1 MPSFVNPIHT
11 NANALNSGTKN
22 EVKDTKNA
30 PKSASKD
37 FNKILNQKISKDK
50 TAPKENPNA
59 LKATPKDAKED
70 AKELEKTPTPHHQ
83 HAQNLAK
90 DQQAPTLKDLLNH
103 KKTTASHEAQHETH
117 EPTLKDLLNHKKTT
131 ASHEAQHETHEMHE
145 TNPKTP
151 NETLNKNEKKPNGV
165 ASNAH
170 QANLTN
176 KNPLTPTNHANNA
189 IKNPTAPTHNAKEP
203 KTLKDIHALSQKHD
217 LNASNIQVG
226 TPLEKKETPL
236 NASDQ
241 LALKTTQTSIN
252 HTLAKNDSKNT
263 ANLSSVLQSLEKK
276 ESHNKERT
284 TPPSNEKK
292 TPPLREALQMNA
304 IKRDKT
310 LSKKKPEKTP
320 TKTQTTAAT
329 PENAPKIP
337 LKTPPLMPLIGAN
350 PPNDNAPTPLEKEE
364 KAKEVSENKEKTK
377 ESNNSAQSAQ
387 NAQASDKTS
396 ENKSAAPKETIKH
409 FTQQLKQEI
418 QEYKPP
424 MSRISMDLF
433 PKELGKV
440 EVTIQKVGKNLK
452 VSVISHNNSLQTFL
466 DNQQDLKNSLNALG
480 FEGVDLSFSQ
490 DSSKEQPKEP
500 LREPFKEQESTPL
513 KENALKSYQENTD
526 NENKETSMQITL
538 YA

>member
-1 MPSFVNPIHT
+1 MPSPVNPIHT
-11 NANALNSGTKN
+11 NANALNGGAKN
-22 EVKDTKNA
+22 EDAKNA

-37 FNKILNQKISKDK
+37 FSKILNQKISKDK

-59 LKATPKDAKED
+59 LKATPQNALKDK
-70 AKELEKTPTPHHQ
+70 LEKTPTPHHQ

-90 DQQAPTLKDLLNH
+90 DQQAPTLKDWLNH
-103 KKTTASHEAQHETH
+103 KKITASHETQHETH
-117 EPTLKDLLNHKKTT
+117 EAN
-131 ASHEAQHETHEMHE
+131 E

-151 NETLNKNEKKPNGV
+151 NETLNKNEKKPNEV
-165 ASNAH
+165 TSNAH
-170 QANLTN
+170 QTNLLS
-176 KNPLTPTNHANNA
+176 KNPITPTNHANNT
-189 IKNPTAPTHNAKEP
+189 IKNPTAPTHNTKDP
-203 KTLKDIHALSQKHD
+203 KTLKDIQTLSQKHD
-217 LNASNIQVG
+217 LNASNIQAAT
-226 TPLEKKETPL
+226 TPENKNPL
-236 NASDQ
+236 NASDH
-241 LALKTTQTSIN
+241 LALKTTQTPTN
-252 HTLAKNDSKNT
+252 HTLAKNDAKNT

-276 ESHNKERT
+276 ESPNKEHA
-284 TPPSNEKK
+284 TPPNNEKK
-292 TPPLREALQMNA
+292 TPPLKEALQMNA

-320 TKTQTTAAT
+320 IHAKTQTTAPSAT

-350 PPNDNAPTPLEKEE
+350 PPNDNIPTPLEKEE
-364 KAKEVSENKEKTK
+364 KTKEASDNKEKTK
-377 ESNNSAQSAQ
+377 EASNSAQ
-387 NAQASDKTS
+387 NAQNTQASDKTS
-396 ENKSAAPKETIKH
+396 ENKSTAPKETIKH

-440 EVTIQKVGKNLK
+440 EVIIQKVGKNLK

-490 DSSKEQPKEP
+490 DSSKEQPKEQ
-500 LREPFKEQESTPL
+500 LRELFKEQESSPL

-526 NENKETSMQITL
+526 HENQETSMQITL
-538 YA
+538 YAWF

>member
-1 MPSFVNPIHT
+1 MPSPINPIHT
-11 NANALNSGTKN
+11 NASANANALNSGAKN
-22 EVKDTKNA
+22 EDTKNA

-37 FNKILNQKISKDK
+37 FSKILNQKISKDK
-50 TAPKENPNA
+50 TAPKENPSA
-59 LKATPKDAKED
+59 LKATPKNAKED

-103 KKTTASHEAQHETH
+103 KKTAVSHEAQHETH
-117 EPTLKDLLNHKKTT
+117 K
-131 ASHEAQHETHEMHE
+131 MHE

-151 NETLNKNEKKPNGV
+151 NETSNKNEKKPNGV
-165 ASNAH
+165 ASSAH

-176 KNPLTPTNHANNA
+176 KNPLTPTNHAN
-189 IKNPTAPTHNAKEP
+189 KNPIAPTHNAKEP
-203 KTLKDIHALSQKHD
+203 KTLKDIQTLSQKHD

-226 TPLEKKETPL
+226 TPLEKKETSL

-252 HTLAKNDSKNT
+252 HTLAKNDAKNT

-276 ESHNKERT
+276 ESHNKEHA

-292 TPPLREALQMNA
+292 TPPLREALPMNA

-320 TKTQTTAAT
+320 TKTQTTAQAAT

-337 LKTPPLMPLIGAN
+337 PKTPPLMPLIGAN
-350 PPNDNAPTPLEKEE
+350 PPNDNAPTLLEKEE

-377 ESNNSAQSAQ
+377 ESTNSAQNTQ
-387 NAQASDKTS
+387 NTQASDKTS

-418 QEYKPP
+418 QEYKSP

-490 DSSKEQPKEP
+490 DSSKEQPKEQ
-500 LREPFKEQESTPL
+500 LKESFKEQESTPL

-526 NENKETSMQITL
+526 NENQETSMQITL

>member
-1 MPSFVNPIHT
+1 MPSPINPIHT
-11 NANALNSGTKN
+11 NANANASTLINSGAKN

-37 FNKILNQKISKDK
+37 FSKILNQKISKDK

-103 KKTTASHEAQHETH
+103 KKTTASHEAQHEI
-117 EPTLKDLLNHKKTT
+117 HKN
-131 ASHEAQHETHEMHE
+131 HE

-151 NETLNKNEKKPNGV
+151 NETLNKNEKKPNEIT
-165 ASNAH
+165 SNAH

-176 KNPLTPTNHANNA
+176 KNPLTPTNHA

-252 HTLAKNDSKNT
+252 HTLAKNGAKNT

-350 PPNDNAPTPLEKEE
+350 PPNNNAPTPLEKEE

-377 ESNNSAQSAQ
+377 ESTNSAQSAQ
-387 NAQASDKTS
+387 NTQASDKTS

-490 DSSKEQPKEP
+490 DSSKEQPKEQ

>member
-1 MPSFVNPIHT
+1 MPSPINPIHT
-11 NANALNSGTKN
+11 NASANASTLINSGAKN
-22 EVKDTKNA
+22 EDTKNA
-30 PKSASKD
+30 PKSVSKD
-37 FNKILNQKISKDK
+37 FSKILNQKISKDK

-59 LKATPKDAKED
+59 LKATPKNSKEGAKKD

-103 KKTTASHEAQHETH
+103 KKTTASHEAQNETH
-117 EPTLKDLLNHKKTT
+117 EN
-131 ASHEAQHETHEMHE
+131 HE

-165 ASNAH
+165 VSNAH
-170 QANLTN
+170 QANLTH
-176 KNPLTPTNHANNA
+176 KNPLTLSNHANNA
-189 IKNPTAPTHNAKEP
+189 IKNPTAPTDTKKEP
-203 KTLKDIHALSQKHD
+203 KTLKDIQTLSQKHD
-217 LNASNIQVG
+217 LNASNIQAT

-241 LALKTTQTSIN
+241 LALKTTQTPIN
-252 HTLAKNDSKNT
+252 HTLAKNDAKNT

-310 LSKKKPEKTP
+310 LSKKKSEKTP
-320 TKTQTTAAT
+320 TKTQTTAQATT

-364 KAKEVSENKEKTK
+364 KAKEASDNKEKTK
-377 ESNNSAQSAQ
+377 ESTNSAQSVQ

-440 EVTIQKVGKNLK
+440 EVIIQKVGKNLK

-490 DSSKEQPKEP
+490 DSSKEQPKEQ
-500 LREPFKEQESTPL
+500 LRESFKEQESTPL

-526 NENKETSMQITL
+526 NENQETSMQITL

>member
-1 MPSFVNPIHT
+1 MPSPINPIHT
-11 NANALNSGTKN
+11 NANASALNSGAKN

-37 FNKILNQKISKDK
+37 FSKILNQKISKDK
-50 TAPKENPNA
+50 TTPKENPNA
-59 LKATPKDAKED
+59 LKATPKDAKKD
-70 AKELEKTPTPHHQ
+70 SKALEKTPTPHPQ

-103 KKTTASHEAQHETH
+103 KKTTASHEAQNETH
-117 EPTLKDLLNHKKTT
+117 EN
-131 ASHEAQHETHEMHE
+131 HE

-165 ASNAH
+165 ISNAH
-170 QANLTN
+170 QENLTN
-176 KNPLTPTNHANNA
+176 KNPLTPTNHAN
-189 IKNPTAPTHNAKEP
+189 KNPTAPTHNAKEP

-217 LNASNIQVG
+217 LNASNIQATT
-226 TPLEKKETPL
+226 TPENKTPL
-236 NASDQ
+236 NAGDQ

-252 HTLAKNDSKNT
+252 HTLAKNGTKNT

-284 TPPSNEKK
+284 TPSNNEKK

-310 LSKKKPEKTP
+310 LSRKKPEKTP
-320 TKTQTTAAT
+320 TKTQTTAQAIT

-377 ESNNSAQSAQ
+377 ESTNSAQSAQ
-387 NAQASDKTS
+387 NTQASDKAS
-396 ENKSAAPKETIKH
+396 ENKSATPKETIKH

-490 DSSKEQPKEP
+490 DSSKEQPKEQ
-500 LREPFKEQESTPL
+500 LKESFKEQESTPL

>member
-1 MPSFVNPIHT
+1 MPSPVNPIHT
-11 NANALNSGTKN
+11 NASALNSGAKN
-22 EVKDTKNA
+22 EDTKNA

-37 FNKILNQKISKDK
+37 FSKILNQKISKDK
-50 TAPKENPNA
+50 TAPKESPNPNA
-59 LKATPKDAKED
+59 LKATPKDAK
-70 AKELEKTPTPHHQ
+70 ALEKTLPHQ
-83 HAQNLAK
+83 HAQNPIK
-90 DQQAPTLKDLLNH
+90 DQQAPTLKDWLNH
-103 KKTTASHEAQHETH
+103 KKTTAPHEAQHETH
-117 EPTLKDLLNHKKTT
+117 EAN
-131 ASHEAQHETHEMHE
+131 E

-151 NETLNKNEKKPNGV
+151 NETLNKNEKKSNGV
-165 ASNAH
+165 TSNAH

-176 KNPLTPTNHANNA
+176 KNPLTPTNRANNA
-189 IKNPTAPTHNAKEP
+189 IKNPTTPTHNAKEP
-203 KTLKDIHALSQKHD
+203 KTLKDIQALSQKHD
-217 LNASNIQVG
+217 LNASNIQAVT
-226 TPLEKKETPL
+226 TPENKTPL
-236 NASDQ
+236 NASDH
-241 LALKTTQTSIN
+241 LALKTTQTPTN
-252 HTLAKNDSKNT
+252 NTLAKNDAKNT

-276 ESHNKERT
+276 ESHNKEHANLQN
-284 TPPSNEKK
+284 NEKK
-292 TPPLREALQMNA
+292 TPPLKEALEMNA

-310 LSKKKPEKTP
+310 LSKKKSEKTQ
-320 TKTQTTAAT
+320 TKTQTTAPSIA

-350 PPNDNAPTPLEKEE
+350 PPNDNIPTPLEKEE
-364 KAKEVSENKEKTK
+364 TTKEVSDNKEKTK
-377 ESNNSAQSAQ
+377 ETNNSAQNAQ

-396 ENKSAAPKETIKH
+396 ENKSIAPKETIKH

-440 EVTIQKVGKNLK
+440 EVVIQKVGKNLK

-490 DSSKEQPKEP
+490 DSSKEQPKEQ
-500 LREPFKEQESTPL
+500 LRELFKEQESSPL

-526 NENKETSMQITL
+526 HENQETSMQITL

>member
-1 MPSFVNPIHT
+1 MPSPINPIHT
-11 NANALNSGTKN
+11 NANANTNALNSGAKN
-22 EVKDTKNA
+22 EVKEAKNA

-37 FNKILNQKISKDK
+37 FSEILNQKISKDK
-50 TAPKENPNA
+50 SAPKENPNA
-59 LKATPKDAKED
+59 LKATPKNSKEGAK
-70 AKELEKTPTPHHQ
+70 ALEKTPTPHHQ
-83 HAQNLAK
+83 HAQNPAK

-103 KKTTASHEAQHETH
+103 KKTTASHEAQHEI
-117 EPTLKDLLNHKKTT
+117 HKN
-131 ASHEAQHETHEMHE
+131 HE

-165 ASNAH
+165 ISNAH
-170 QANLTN
+170 QENLTN
-176 KNPLTPTNHANNA
+176 KNPLTPTNHAN
-189 IKNPTAPTHNAKEP
+189 KNPTAPTHNAKEP
-203 KTLKDIHALSQKHD
+203 KTLKDIQTLSQKHD
-217 LNASNIQVG
+217 LNASNIQATT
-226 TPLEKKETPL
+226 TPENKTPL
-236 NASDQ
+236 NAGDQ

-252 HTLAKNDSKNT
+252 HTLAKNGTKNT

-276 ESHNKERT
+276 DPLSKERT
-284 TPPSNEKK
+284 TPSNNEKK

-320 TKTQTTAAT
+320 TKTQTTAQAVT

-350 PPNDNAPTPLEKEE
+350 PPNDNAPTLLEKEE

-377 ESNNSAQSAQ
+377 ESNNSAQNVQ
-387 NAQASDKTS
+387 NAQASDKAS
-396 ENKSAAPKETIKH
+396 ENKSTAPKETIKH

-490 DSSKEQPKEP
+490 DSSKEQPKEQ
-500 LREPFKEQESTPL
+500 LKEPFKEQESTPL

>member
-1 MPSFVNPIHT
+1 MPSPINPIHT
-11 NANALNSGTKN
+11 NASALNNGAKN

-37 FNKILNQKISKDK
+37 FSKILNQKISKDK
-50 TAPKENPNA
+50 TASKENPNA
-59 LKATPKDAKED
+59 LKATPKDAKEN

-83 HAQNLAK
+83 HAQNPAK
-90 DQQAPTLKDLLNH
+90 DQQAPTLKDWLNH
-103 KKTTASHEAQHETH
+103 QKTTASHEAQHE
-117 EPTLKDLLNHKKTT
+117 N
-131 ASHEAQHETHEMHE
+131 HE

-165 ASNAH
+165 TSNAH
-170 QANLTN
+170 RENSTH
-176 KNPLTPTNHANNA
+176 KNPITPTNHANHT
-189 IKNPTAPTHNAKEP
+189 IKNPTALTHNAKEP
-203 KTLKDIHALSQKHD
+203 KTLKDIQTLSQKHD
-217 LNASNIQVG
+217 LNASNIQA
-226 TPLEKKETPL
+226 TAPLEKKETPL

-241 LALKTTQTSIN
+241 LALKTTQTPIN

-276 ESHNKERT
+276 DPHNKEHA
-284 TPPSNEKK
+284 TPPNNEKK
-292 TPPLREALQMNA
+292 TPPLKESLPLNA

-310 LSKKKPEKTP
+310 LSKKKLEKTP
-320 TKTQTTAAT
+320 AKTQTTAQAVT

-350 PPNDNAPTPLEKEE
+350 PPNNNAPTPLEKEE
-364 KAKEVSENKEKTK
+364 KTKEASDNKEKTK
-377 ESNNSAQSAQ
+377 ESSNSAQSAQ
-387 NAQASDKTS
+387 NTQASDKTS
-396 ENKSAAPKETIKH
+396 ENKSTTPKETIRH

-500 LREPFKEQESTPL
+500 FKEQELTPL

-526 NENKETSMQITL
+526 NESKETSMQITL

>member
-1 MPSFVNPIHT
+1 MPSPINPIHT
-11 NANALNSGTKN
+11 NANANANALINSGAKN
-22 EVKDTKNA
+22 EDTKNA

-37 FNKILNQKISKDK
+37 FSKILNQKISKDK
-50 TAPKENPNA
+50 TTPKENPNA
-59 LKATPKDAKED
+59 LKTTPKDAKEGAKED
-70 AKELEKTPTPHHQ
+70 AKTLEKNSTLQPPH
-83 HAQNLAK
+83 AKDFAK

-103 KKTTASHEAQHETH
+103 KKTTASHEAQHEIH
-117 EPTLKDLLNHKKTT
+117 EN
-131 ASHEAQHETHEMHE
+131 HE

-165 ASNAH
+165 TSSAH
-170 QANLTN
+170 QTNLPN
-176 KNPLTPTNHANNA
+176 KNPITPTNHANHA
-189 IKNPTAPTHNAKEP
+189 IKNPTTPTHNAKDP
-203 KTLKDIHALSQKHD
+203 KTLKDIQTLSQKHD
-217 LNASNIQVG
+217 LNASNIQAAT
-226 TPLEKKETPL
+226 TPENKTPL
-236 NASDQ
+236 NAGDQ

-252 HTLAKNDSKNT
+252 HTLAKNDAKNT

-276 ESHNKERT
+276 ESPNKEHAN
-284 TPPSNEKK
+284 PQNNEKK
-292 TPPLREALQMNA
+292 TPPLKEALEMNA

-310 LSKKKPEKTP
+310 LSKKKSEKTQ
-320 TKTQTTAAT
+320 TKTQTTTPSIA
-329 PENAPKIP
+329 PENAPKIS

-350 PPNDNAPTPLEKEE
+350 PPNDNPPTLLEKEE
-364 KAKEVSENKEKTK
+364 TTKEASDNKEKTK
-377 ESNNSAQSAQ
+377 ETSNSAQSAQ
-387 NAQASDKTS
+387 NTQASDKTS
-396 ENKSAAPKETIKH
+396 ENKSVTPKETIKH

-440 EVTIQKVGKNLK
+440 EVVIQKVGKNLK

-490 DSSKEQPKEP
+490 DSSKEQEK
-500 LREPFKEQESTPL
+500 EPFKEQELTPL

-526 NENKETSMQITL
+526 HENKETSMQITL

>member
-1 MPSFVNPIHT
+1 MPSPVNPIHT
-11 NANALNSGTKN
+11 NANALNSGAKN

-37 FNKILNQKISKDK
+37 FSKILNQKISKDK
-50 TAPKENPNA
+50 TASKESPNPNA

-70 AKELEKTPTPHHQ
+70 AKTLKTPTLPHQ
-83 HAQNLAK
+83 HAQNPAK
-90 DQQAPTLKDLLNH
+90 DQQAPTLKDWLNRP
-103 KKTTASHEAQHETH
+103 KTHPTAPHETQHETH
-117 EPTLKDLLNHKKTT
+117 EAN
-131 ASHEAQHETHEMHE
+131 E

-165 ASNAH
+165 TSNAH
-170 QANLTN
+170 QTNLLS

-189 IKNPTAPTHNAKEP
+189 IKNPTAPTHNAKDP
-203 KTLKDIHALSQKHD
+203 KTLKDIQTLSQKHD
-217 LNASNIQVG
+217 LNASNIQAAT
-226 TPLEKKETPL
+226 TPENKNPL

-241 LALKTTQTSIN
+241 LALKTTQAPTN
-252 HTLAKNDSKNT
+252 HTLAKNDAKNT

-276 ESHNKERT
+276 EPHNKEHAN
-284 TPPSNEKK
+284 PQNNEKK
-292 TPPLREALQMNA
+292 TPPLKEALEMNA

-310 LSKKKPEKTP
+310 LSKKKSEKTP
-320 TKTQTTAAT
+320 IHAKTQTTAPSIA

-350 PPNDNAPTPLEKEE
+350 PPNNNAPTLLEKEE
-364 KAKEVSENKEKTK
+364 TTKEASENKEKAK
-377 ESNNSAQSAQ
+377 ETSNSAQ
-387 NAQASDKTS
+387 NAQNTQASDKTS
-396 ENKSAAPKETIKH
+396 DNKSAAPKETIKH
-409 FTQQLKQEI
+409 FAQQLKQEI

-440 EVTIQKVGKNLK
+440 EVIIQKVGKNLK

-490 DSSKEQPKEP
+490 DSSKEQQAPKEQ
-500 LREPFKEQESTPL
+500 LRELFKEQESSPL

-526 NENKETSMQITL
+526 HENQETSMQITL

>member
-1 MPSFVNPIHT
+1 MPSPINPIHTNAST
-11 NANALNSGTKN
+11 NANALNSGAKN
-22 EVKDTKNA
+22 EDTKNA

-37 FNKILNQKISKDK
+37 FSKILNQKISKDK
-50 TAPKENPNA
+50 TASKENPSA
-59 LKATPKDAKED
+59 LKATPKNAKEDAKED
-70 AKELEKTPTPHHQ
+70 AKALEKTPTLPHQ
-83 HAQNLAK
+83 HAQDFAK

-103 KKTTASHEAQHETH
+103 QKTTASHEAQH
-117 EPTLKDLLNHKKTT
+117 KN
-131 ASHEAQHETHEMHE
+131 HE

-165 ASNAH
+165 TSNAH
-170 QANLTN
+170 QENLTN

-189 IKNPTAPTHNAKEP
+189 IKNPTAPTHNAKES
-203 KTLKDIHALSQKHD
+203 KTLKDIQTLSQKHD
-217 LNASNIQVG
+217 LNASNIQVVA
-226 TPLEKKETPL
+226 PSEKKETPL

-252 HTLAKNDSKNT
+252 HTLAKNGTKNT

-276 ESHNKERT
+276 EPHNKERA

-320 TKTQTTAAT
+320 IHAKTQTTAQPAT

-350 PPNDNAPTPLEKEE
+350 PPNDNAPTLLEKEE
-364 KAKEVSENKEKTK
+364 KAKEISENKEKTK
-377 ESNNSAQSAQ
+377 ESTNSTQSAQ
-387 NAQASDKTS
+387 NTQASDKAS
-396 ENKSAAPKETIKH
+396 ENKSVTPKETIKH

-500 LREPFKEQESTPL
+500 FKEPFKEQESTPL

>member
-1 MPSFVNPIHT
+1 MPSPVNPIHT
-11 NANALNSGTKN
+11 NANALNSGAKN
-22 EVKDTKNA
+22 EVKDAKNA

-37 FNKILNQKISKDK
+37 FSKILNQKISKDK
-50 TAPKENPNA
+50 TAPKEDPNA

-70 AKELEKTPTPHHQ
+70 AKVLEKTPTPHVQ
-83 HAQNLAK
+83 TPKEIAK
-90 DQQAPTLKDLLNH
+90 NQQAPTLKDWLNH
-103 KKTTASHEAQHETH
+103 QKTTASHEAQQ
-117 EPTLKDLLNHKKTT
+117 KN
-131 ASHEAQHETHEMHE
+131 HE

-151 NETLNKNEKKPNGV
+151 NETLNKNEKKSNGV
-165 ASNAH
+165 TSNAH
-170 QANLTN
+170 QTNLAS
-176 KNPLTPTNHANNA
+176 KNPITPTNHA
-189 IKNPTAPTHNAKEP
+189 IKNPTAPTHNAKDP
-203 KTLKDIHALSQKHD
+203 KTLKDIQTLSQKHD
-217 LNASNIQVG
+217 LNASNIQATT
-226 TPLEKKETPL
+226 TPENKTPL
-236 NASDQ
+236 NASDH
-241 LALKTTQTSIN
+241 LALKTTQTPIN
-252 HTLAKNDSKNT
+252 NTLAKNDAKNT

-276 ESHNKERT
+276 EPRNKEHAN
-284 TPPSNEKK
+284 PQNNEKK
-292 TPPLREALQMNA
+292 TPPLKEALQMNA

-320 TKTQTTAAT
+320 IHAKTQTTAPSIA

-350 PPNDNAPTPLEKEE
+350 PPPNDNPPTPLEKEE
-364 KAKEVSENKEKTK
+364 TTKEVSDNKEKTK
-377 ESNNSAQSAQ
+377 ESSNSAQSAQ
-387 NAQASDKTS
+387 NAQTSDKTS
-396 ENKSAAPKETIKH
+396 DNKSTAPKETIKH

-440 EVTIQKVGKNLK
+440 EVIIQKVGKNLK

-490 DSSKEQPKEP
+490 DSSKEQPKEQ
-500 LREPFKEQESTPL
+500 LREIFKEQESTPL

-526 NENKETSMQITL
+526 HENKETSMQITL
-538 YA
+538 YAWF

>member
-1 MPSFVNPIHT
+1 MPSPINPIHT
-11 NANALNSGTKN
+11 SANASALNSGAKN

-37 FNKILNQKISKDK
+37 FSKILNQKISKDK

-70 AKELEKTPTPHHQ
+70 AKALEKTPTLPHQ

-90 DQQAPTLKDLLNH
+90 DQQAPTLKDWLNH

-117 EPTLKDLLNHKKTT
+117 E
-131 ASHEAQHETHEMHE
+131 HE

-151 NETLNKNEKKPNGV
+151 NEINKNEKKPNGV
-165 ASNAH
+165 TSNAH
-170 QANLTN
+170 QTNLPN

-189 IKNPTAPTHNAKEP
+189 IKNPTTPTHNAKDP
-203 KTLKDIHALSQKHD
+203 KTLKDIQTLSQKHD
-217 LNASNIQVG
+217 LNASNIQA
-226 TPLEKKETPL
+226 TASLEKKETPL
-236 NASDQ
+236 KASDQ

-252 HTLAKNDSKNT
+252 HTLAKNDAKNT

-284 TPPSNEKK
+284 TPPNNEKK
-292 TPPLREALQMNA
+292 TPPLKEALQMNA

-310 LSKKKPEKTP
+310 LSKKKSEKTP
-320 TKTQTTAAT
+320 TKAQTTAPSIA

-350 PPNDNAPTPLEKEE
+350 HPNDNIPMPLEKEE
-364 KAKEVSENKEKTK
+364 KAKEASDNKEKTK
-377 ESNNSAQSAQ
+377 ETNNSAQNAQ

-396 ENKSAAPKETIKH
+396 ENKSITPKETIKH

-440 EVTIQKVGKNLK
+440 EVVIQKVGKNLK

-490 DSSKEQPKEP
+490 DSSKEQPKEQ
-500 LREPFKEQESTPL
+500 LRELFKEQESTPL

-526 NENKETSMQITL
+526 HENQETSMQITL

>member
-1 MPSFVNPIHT
+1 
-11 NANALNSGTKN
+11 
-22 EVKDTKNA
+22 
-30 PKSASKD
+30 
-37 FNKILNQKISKDK
+37 
-50 TAPKENPNA
+50 
-59 LKATPKDAKED
+59 
-70 AKELEKTPTPHHQ
+70 
-83 HAQNLAK
+83 
-90 DQQAPTLKDLLNH
+90 
-103 KKTTASHEAQHETH
+103 
-117 EPTLKDLLNHKKTT
+117 
-131 ASHEAQHETHEMHE
+131 
-145 TNPKTP
+145 
-151 NETLNKNEKKPNGV
+151 
-165 ASNAH
+165 
-170 QANLTN
+170 
-176 KNPLTPTNHANNA
+176 
-189 IKNPTAPTHNAKEP
+189 
-203 KTLKDIHALSQKHD
+203 
-217 LNASNIQVG
+217 
-226 TPLEKKETPL
+226 
-236 NASDQ
+236 
-241 LALKTTQTSIN
+241 
-252 HTLAKNDSKNT
+252 
-263 ANLSSVLQSLEKK
+263 
-276 ESHNKERT
+276 
-284 TPPSNEKK
+284 
-292 TPPLREALQMNA
+292 MNA

-320 TKTQTTAAT
+320 TKNQTTAAT

-364 KAKEVSENKEKTK
+364 KAKEASENKEKTK
-377 ESNNSAQSAQ
+377 ESTNSAQNAQ

-396 ENKSAAPKETIKH
+396 ENKSATPKETIKH

-490 DSSKEQPKEP
+490 DSSKEQPKEQP
-500 LREPFKEQESTPL
+500 KEQLGEPFKEQESTPL

>member
-1 MPSFVNPIHT
+1 MPSPINPIHT
-11 NANALNSGTKN
+11 NANASALNSGAKN
-22 EVKDTKNA
+22 EDTKNA

-37 FNKILNQKISKDK
+37 FSKILNQKISKDK

-59 LKATPKDAKED
+59 LKATPKDTKEN
-70 AKELEKTPTPHHQ
+70 AKELEKNPTPHHQ

-103 KKTTASHEAQHETH
+103 KKTTASHEAQDETH
-117 EPTLKDLLNHKKTT
+117 EN
-131 ASHEAQHETHEMHE
+131 HE

-165 ASNAH
+165 TSSAH

-189 IKNPTAPTHNAKEP
+189 IKNPTAPTHNAKDP
-203 KTLKDIHALSQKHD
+203 KTLKDIQTLSQKHD
-217 LNASNIQVG
+217 LNASNIQAAT
-226 TPLEKKETPL
+226 TPENKTPL
-236 NASDQ
+236 NASDH
-241 LALKTTQTSIN
+241 LTLKTTQTPTN
-252 HTLAKNDSKNT
+252 HTLAKNDAKNT

-276 ESHNKERT
+276 DPHNKERT

-320 TKTQTTAAT
+320 TKTQTTAPSAT
-329 PENAPKIP
+329 LENAPKIP

-364 KAKEVSENKEKTK
+364 KTKEVSENKEKTK
-377 ESNNSAQSAQ
+377 ESTNSAQSVQ

-396 ENKSAAPKETIKH
+396 ENKSVTPKETIKH

-490 DSSKEQPKEP
+490 DSSKEQPKEQ
-500 LREPFKEQESTPL
+500 LRESFKEQESTPL

>member
-1 MPSFVNPIHT
+1 MPSPINPIHT
-11 NANALNSGTKN
+11 NASTLINSGAKN
-22 EVKDTKNA
+22 EDTKNA

-37 FNKILNQKISKDK
+37 FSKILNQKISKDK
-50 TAPKENPNA
+50 TASKENPNA
-59 LKATPKDAKED
+59 LKATPKNSKEGAKED
-70 AKELEKTPTPHHQ
+70 AKALEKTPTPHPQ

-103 KKTTASHEAQHETH
+103 QKTTASHEAQ
-117 EPTLKDLLNHKKTT
+117 N
-131 ASHEAQHETHEMHE
+131 ETHEMHE

-165 ASNAH
+165 TSNAH
-170 QANLTN
+170 QTNLSS
-176 KNPLTPTNHANNA
+176 KNPITPNHANNA
-189 IKNPTAPTHNAKEP
+189 IKNPTAPTHNAKDP

-217 LNASNIQVG
+217 LNASNIQAAT
-226 TPLEKKETPL
+226 TPENKTPL

-252 HTLAKNDSKNT
+252 HTLAKNDAKNT

-276 ESHNKERT
+276 ESSNKEHAN
-284 TPPSNEKK
+284 PPNNEKK
-292 TPPLREALQMNA
+292 TPPLKEALQMNA

-310 LSKKKPEKTP
+310 LSKKKSEKTP
-320 TKTQTTAAT
+320 TKTQATAPSAT

-350 PPNDNAPTPLEKEE
+350 PPNDNIPTPLEKEE
-364 KAKEVSENKEKTK
+364 TTKEASDNKEKTK
-377 ESNNSAQSAQ
+377 ESSNSAQSVQ
-387 NAQASDKTS
+387 NTQASDKTS
-396 ENKSAAPKETIKH
+396 DNKSIAPKETIKH

-440 EVTIQKVGKNLK
+440 EVVIQKVGKNLK

-490 DSSKEQPKEP
+490 DSSKEQEKEP
-500 LREPFKEQESTPL
+500 FKELFKEQESSPL
-513 KENALKSYQENTD
+513 KESALKSYQENTD
-526 NENKETSMQITL
+526 HENQETSMQITL

>member
-1 MPSFVNPIHT
+1 MPSPVNPIHT
-11 NANALNSGTKN
+11 NANALNSGAKN
-22 EVKDTKNA
+22 EVKDAKNA

-37 FNKILNQKISKDK
+37 FSKILNQKISKDK

-70 AKELEKTPTPHHQ
+70 AKALEKTLPHQ

-90 DQQAPTLKDLLNH
+90 DQQAPTLKDWLNH
-103 KKTTASHEAQHETH
+103 KKTTASHETQHETH
-117 EPTLKDLLNHKKTT
+117 EAN
-131 ASHEAQHETHEMHE
+131 E

-151 NETLNKNEKKPNGV
+151 NETLNKNEKKPNEV
-165 ASNAH
+165 TSNAH
-170 QANLTN
+170 QTNLAS
-176 KNPLTPTNHANNA
+176 KNPITPTNRANNA
-189 IKNPTAPTHNAKEP
+189 IKNPTTPTHNAKDP
-203 KTLKDIHALSQKHD
+203 KTLKDIQTLSQKHD
-217 LNASNIQVG
+217 LNASNIQAT

-241 LALKTTQTSIN
+241 LALKTTQTPIN
-252 HTLAKNDSKNT
+252 HTLAKNDAKNT

-276 ESHNKERT
+276 ESHNKEHAN
-284 TPPSNEKK
+284 PPNNEKK
-292 TPPLREALQMNA
+292 TPPLKEALQMNA

-310 LSKKKPEKTP
+310 LSKKKSEKTP
-320 TKTQTTAAT
+320 TKAQTTAPSIA

-350 PPNDNAPTPLEKEE
+350 PPPNDNPPTPLEKEE
-364 KAKEVSENKEKTK
+364 TTKEASDNKEKTK
-377 ESNNSAQSAQ
+377 ESSNSAQ
-387 NAQASDKTS
+387 NAQNTQASDKTI
-396 ENKSAAPKETIKH
+396 ENKSTAPKETIKH

-440 EVTIQKVGKNLK
+440 EVIIQKVGKNLK

-490 DSSKEQPKEP
+490 DSSKEQQAPKEP
-500 LREPFKEQESTPL
+500 FKELFKEQESSPL

-526 NENKETSMQITL
+526 HENQETSMQITL

>member
-1 MPSFVNPIHT
+1 MPSPVNPLHT
-11 NANALNSGTKN
+11 NANALNSGAKN

-37 FNKILNQKISKDK
+37 FSKILNQKISKDK
-50 TAPKENPNA
+50 TAPKENPSA
-59 LKATPKDAKED
+59 LKDTPKDAK
-70 AKELEKTPTPHHQ
+70 ALEKIPTLPHQ

-90 DQQAPTLKDLLNH
+90 NQQAPTLKDWLNH
-103 KKTTASHEAQHETH
+103 PKTTAEHEAQHETH
-117 EPTLKDLLNHKKTT
+117 EAN
-131 ASHEAQHETHEMHE
+131 E

-151 NETLNKNEKKPNGV
+151 NETLNKNEKKPNEV

-170 QANLTN
+170 QTNLPN
-176 KNPLTPTNHANNA
+176 KNLITLTNHANYAN
-189 IKNPTAPTHNAKEP
+189 KTPTTPTHNAKDP
-203 KTLKDIHALSQKHD
+203 KTLKDIQTLSQKHD
-217 LNASNIQVG
+217 LNASNIQATT
-226 TPLEKKETPL
+226 TPENKNLL
-236 NASDQ
+236 SASDH
-241 LALKTTQTSIN
+241 LALKTTQTPIN
-252 HTLAKNDSKNT
+252 NTLAKNDAKNT
-263 ANLSSVLQSLEKK
+263 ANLPSVLQSLEKK
-276 ESHNKERT
+276 EPQNKEHA
-284 TPPSNEKK
+284 TPQNNEKK
-292 TPPLREALQMNA
+292 TPPLKEALQMNA

-320 TKTQTTAAT
+320 TKTQTTALSTT

-350 PPNDNAPTPLEKEE
+350 PPNDNIPTPLEKEE
-364 KAKEVSENKEKTK
+364 KTKEISDSKEKAKET
-377 ESNNSAQSAQ
+377 NSSVQNAQ
-387 NAQASDKTS
+387 NTQASDKTS
-396 ENKSAAPKETIKH
+396 DNKSTAPKETIKH

-424 MSRISMDLF
+424 MSKISMDLF

-490 DSSKEQPKEP
+490 DSSKEQQAPKDQP
-500 LREPFKEQESTPL
+500 KEPFKEQELTPL

-526 NENKETSMQITL
+526 HENQKTSMQITL

>member
-1 MPSFVNPIHT
+1 MPSPVNPIHT
-11 NANALNSGTKN
+11 NANALNSGAKN
-22 EVKDTKNA
+22 EVKDAKNA

-37 FNKILNQKISKDK
+37 FSKILNQKISKDK
-50 TAPKENPNA
+50 TAPKESPNPNA
-59 LKATPKDAKED
+59 LKATPQNALKDK
-70 AKELEKTPTPHHQ
+70 LEKTPTLPHQ
-83 HAQNLAK
+83 HAQNPAK
-90 DQQAPTLKDLLNH
+90 DQQAPTLKDWLNH
-103 KKTTASHEAQHETH
+103 QKTHPTAEHEAQHETH
-117 EPTLKDLLNHKKTT
+117 ETN
-131 ASHEAQHETHEMHE
+131 E

-151 NETLNKNEKKPNGV
+151 NETLNKNEKKPNEV

-170 QANLTN
+170 QTNLAS
-176 KNPLTPTNHANNA
+176 KNPITPNHANNS
-189 IKNPTAPTHNAKEP
+189 IKNPTTPTHNAKES
-203 KTLKDIHALSQKHD
+203 KTLKDIQTLSQKHD
-217 LNASNIQVG
+217 LNASNIQAT

-241 LALKTTQTSIN
+241 LALKTTQTPTS
-252 HTLAKNDSKNT
+252 HTLAKNDAKNT

-276 ESHNKERT
+276 ESPNKEHT
-284 TPPSNEKK
+284 NPQNNEKK
-292 TPPLREALQMNA
+292 TPPLKEALEMNA

-320 TKTQTTAAT
+320 TKAQTTAPSIA

-350 PPNDNAPTPLEKEE
+350 PPPNDNIPTPIEKEETTKEASDNKE
-364 KAKEVSENKEKTK
+364 KAKET
-377 ESNNSAQSAQ
+377 NNSAQNAQ

-396 ENKSAAPKETIKH
+396 ENKSTAPKETIKH

-490 DSSKEQPKEP
+490 DSSKEQPKEQ
-500 LREPFKEQESTPL
+500 LRELFKEQELTPL

-526 NENKETSMQITL
+526 HENQETSMQITL

>member
-1 MPSFVNPIHT
+1 MPSPINPIHT
-11 NANALNSGTKN
+11 NANANANASINSGAKN
-22 EVKDTKNA
+22 EDTKNA

-37 FNKILNQKISKDK
+37 FSKILNQKIYKDK

-59 LKATPKDAKED
+59 LKATPKDAKEGTKEN
-70 AKELEKTPTPHHQ
+70 AKALEKTLPHQ
-83 HAQNLAK
+83 HAQNPIK
-90 DQQAPTLKDLLNH
+90 DQQAPTLKDWLNRP
-103 KKTTASHEAQHETH
+103 KTHPTAPHETQHETH
-117 EPTLKDLLNHKKTT
+117 EAN
-131 ASHEAQHETHEMHE
+131 E

-170 QANLTN
+170 QTSLTH
-176 KNPLTPTNHANNA
+176 KNPLTPTNHANHA

-203 KTLKDIHALSQKHD
+203 KTLKDIQTLSQKHD
-217 LNASNIQVG
+217 LNANNIQATT
-226 TPLEKKETPL
+226 TPENKTPL
-236 NASDQ
+236 NASDH
-241 LALKTTQTSIN
+241 LALKTTQAHIN
-252 HTLAKNDSKNT
+252 NTLAKNDAKNT

-276 ESHNKERT
+276 EPQNKEHAI
-284 TPPSNEKK
+284 PPNNEKK
-292 TPPLREALQMNA
+292 TPPLKEALQMNA

-310 LSKKKPEKTP
+310 LSKKKSEKTP
-320 TKTQTTAAT
+320 TKAQTTAPSIT
-329 PENAPKIP
+329 PENAPKIS
-337 LKTPPLMPLIGAN
+337 LKMPPLMPLIGAN
-350 PPNDNAPTPLEKEE
+350 PPNDNIPTPLEKEE
-364 KAKEVSENKEKTK
+364 TTKEASDNKEKTK
-377 ESNNSAQSAQ
+377 ESNNSAQNAQ
-387 NAQASDKTS
+387 NTQASDKTS
-396 ENKSAAPKETIKH
+396 ENKSTAPKETIKH

-440 EVTIQKVGKNLK
+440 EVIIQKVGKNLK

-490 DSSKEQPKEP
+490 DSSKEQEKEP
-500 LREPFKEQESTPL
+500 FKEPFKEQELTPL
-513 KENALKSYQENTD
+513 KENALKSYQDNTD

>member
-1 MPSFVNPIHT
+1 MPSPVNPIHT
-11 NANALNSGTKN
+11 NANALNGGAKN

-37 FNKILNQKISKDK
+37 FSKILNQKISKDK
-50 TAPKENPNA
+50 TASKENPSA
-59 LKATPKDAKED
+59 LKTTPKDAK
-70 AKELEKTPTPHHQ
+70 ALEKSPTLNHQ
-83 HAQNLAK
+83 HAQNPIK

-103 KKTTASHEAQHETH
+103 PKTHPTAEHETQHETH
-117 EPTLKDLLNHKKTT
+117 EAN
-131 ASHEAQHETHEMHE
+131 E

-151 NETLNKNEKKPNGV
+151 NETLNKNEKKPNEF
-165 ASNAH
+165 ASNTH
-170 QANLTN
+170 QTNLPN
-176 KNPLTPTNHANNA
+176 KNPITPTNRANHA
-189 IKNPTAPTHNAKEP
+189 IKTSTTPTHNAKEP
-203 KTLKDIHALSQKHD
+203 KTLKDIQTLSQKHD
-217 LNASNIQVG
+217 LNASNIQAAT
-226 TPLEKKETPL
+226 TPENKNPL
-236 NASDQ
+236 SASDH
-241 LALKTTQTSIN
+241 LTLKTTQTPTN
-252 HTLAKNDSKNT
+252 NTLAKNDAKNT

-276 ESHNKERT
+276 EPHNKEHAN
-284 TPPSNEKK
+284 PQNSEKK
-292 TPPLREALQMNA
+292 TPPLKEALQMNA

-320 TKTQTTAAT
+320 IHAKTQATAPSVA

-337 LKTPPLMPLIGAN
+337 LKTLPLMPLIGAN
-350 PPNDNAPTPLEKEE
+350 PPPNDNAPTPLEKEE
-364 KAKEVSENKEKTK
+364 KAKEISDNKEKAK
-377 ESNNSAQSAQ
+377 ESSNSTQSAQ
-387 NAQASDKTS
+387 NTQASDKTS
-396 ENKSAAPKETIKH
+396 DNKSIAPKETIKH
-409 FTQQLKQEI
+409 FAQQLKQEI

-424 MSRISMDLF
+424 MSKISMDLF

-490 DSSKEQPKEP
+490 DSSKEQQAPKDQP
-500 LREPFKEQESTPL
+500 KEPFKEQELTPL

-526 NENKETSMQITL
+526 HENQETSMQITL

>member
-1 MPSFVNPIHT
+1 MPSPVNPIHT
-11 NANALNSGTKN
+11 NANALNSGAKN

-37 FNKILNQKISKDK
+37 FSKILNQKISKDK

-59 LKATPKDAKED
+59 LKDAPKDAKED
-70 AKELEKTPTPHHQ
+70 AKALEKTPTLPHQ

-90 DQQAPTLKDLLNH
+90 DQQAPTLKDWLNH
-103 KKTTASHEAQHETH
+103 PKTHPTAEHEAQHETH
-117 EPTLKDLLNHKKTT
+117 EAN
-131 ASHEAQHETHEMHE
+131 E

-151 NETLNKNEKKPNGV
+151 NETLNKNEKKPNEV

-170 QANLTN
+170 QTNLPS
-176 KNPLTPTNHANNA
+176 KNPITPNHAN
-189 IKNPTAPTHNAKEP
+189 KTPTTPTHNAKDP
-203 KTLKDIHALSQKHD
+203 KTLKDIQTLSQKHD
-217 LNASNIQVG
+217 LNASNIQAAT
-226 TPLEKKETPL
+226 TPENKNPL
-236 NASDQ
+236 NASDH
-241 LALKTTQTSIN
+241 LALKATQTPTN
-252 HTLAKNDSKNT
+252 HTLAKNDAKNT

-276 ESHNKERT
+276 DPQNKEHAN
-284 TPPSNEKK
+284 PPNNEKK
-292 TPPLREALQMNA
+292 TPPLKEALQMNA

-320 TKTQTTAAT
+320 IHAKTQTTAPSAT

-337 LKTPPLMPLIGAN
+337 LKTLPLMPLIGAN

-364 KAKEVSENKEKTK
+364 KTKEVSDNKEKAK
-377 ESNNSAQSAQ
+377 ETSNSAQSTQ
-387 NAQASDKTS
+387 NTQASDKTS
-396 ENKSAAPKETIKH
+396 DNKSIAPKETIKH

-424 MSRISMDLF
+424 MSKISMDLF

-490 DSSKEQPKEP
+490 DSSKEQPKEQ
-500 LREPFKEQESTPL
+500 LREPFKEQELTPL

-526 NENKETSMQITL
+526 HENQETSMQITL

>member
-1 MPSFVNPIHT
+1 MPSPVNPIHT
-11 NANALNSGTKN
+11 NANALNSGAKN
-22 EVKDTKNA
+22 KDTKNA

-37 FNKILNQKISKDK
+37 FSKILNKKISKDK
-50 TAPKENPNA
+50 TAPKNSNPSALKDTPQNA
-59 LKATPKDAKED
+59 LKDK
-70 AKELEKTPTPHHQ
+70 LEKTPTPHPQ
-83 HAQNLAK
+83 HAKDFAK

-103 KKTTASHEAQHETH
+103 QKTTASHEVQHE
-117 EPTLKDLLNHKKTT
+117 N
-131 ASHEAQHETHEMHE
+131 HE

-151 NETLNKNEKKPNGV
+151 NEINKNEKKPNGV
-165 ASNAH
+165 TSNAH
-170 QANLTN
+170 QTNLPS
-176 KNPLTPTNHANNA
+176 KNPITPNRANNA
-189 IKNPTAPTHNAKEP
+189 NKTPTTPTHNAKDP
-203 KTLKDIHALSQKHD
+203 KTLKDIQTLSQKHD
-217 LNASNIQVG
+217 LNASNIQATT
-226 TPLEKKETPL
+226 TPENKTPL

-252 HTLAKNDSKNT
+252 HTLAKNDTKNT

-276 ESHNKERT
+276 ESHNKEHA
-284 TPPSNEKK
+284 TPPNNEKK
-292 TPPLREALQMNA
+292 TPPLKEALPMNA

-320 TKTQTTAAT
+320 TKTQTTAQAV
-329 PENAPKIP
+329 ENAPKIP

-350 PPNDNAPTPLEKEE
+350 PPNDNIPTPLEKEE
-364 KAKEVSENKEKTK
+364 KTKEASDNKEKTK

-396 ENKSAAPKETIKH
+396 ENKSVTPKETIKH

-440 EVTIQKVGKNLK
+440 EVIIQKVGKNLK

-490 DSSKEQPKEP
+490 DSSKEQPKEQ
-500 LREPFKEQESTPL
+500 LREPFKEQELTPL

>member
-1 MPSFVNPIHT
+1 MPSPINPIHT
-11 NANALNSGTKN
+11 NASANANALNNGAKN
-22 EVKDTKNA
+22 EVKEAKNA

-37 FNKILNQKISKDK
+37 FSKILNQKISKDK
-50 TAPKENPNA
+50 TAPKESPNA
-59 LKATPKDAKED
+59 LKATPKDAKEN

-103 KKTTASHEAQHETH
+103 KKTTASHEAQHEI
-117 EPTLKDLLNHKKTT
+117 HKN
-131 ASHEAQHETHEMHE
+131 HE

-165 ASNAH
+165 ISNAH

-189 IKNPTAPTHNAKEP
+189 IKNPTAPTHNAKES
-203 KTLKDIHALSQKHD
+203 KTLKDIQTLGQKHD

-252 HTLAKNDSKNT
+252 HTLAKNDAKNT

-284 TPPSNEKK
+284 PPPSNEKK

-320 TKTQTTAAT
+320 TKTQTTAAA

-350 PPNDNAPTPLEKEE
+350 PPNDNTPTPLEKEE

-377 ESNNSAQSAQ
+377 ESTNSAQNAQ

-490 DSSKEQPKEP
+490 NSSKEQPKEQ
-500 LREPFKEQESTPL
+500 LRESFKEQESTPL

>member
-1 MPSFVNPIHT
+1 MPSPINPIHT
-11 NANALNSGTKN
+11 NASTNASASINSGAKN
-22 EVKDTKNA
+22 EDTKNA

-37 FNKILNQKISKDK
+37 FSKILNKKISKDK
-50 TAPKENPNA
+50 TATKESPNA
-59 LKATPKDAKED
+59 LKATPKNSKEGAKED
-70 AKELEKTPTPHHQ
+70 AKALEKTPTPHHQ
-83 HAQNLAK
+83 HAQNPAK

-103 KKTTASHEAQHETH
+103 KKTTASHEAQH
-117 EPTLKDLLNHKKTT
+117 KN
-131 ASHEAQHETHEMHE
+131 HE
-145 TNPKTP
+145 TNQKTP

-165 ASNAH
+165 TSNAH
-170 QANLTN
+170 QEDLTH
-176 KNPLTPTNHANNA
+176 KNPLTPTNHANHA
-189 IKNPTAPTHNAKEP
+189 IKNPTAPTHNAKES
-203 KTLKDIHALSQKHD
+203 KTLKDIQTLSQKHD
-217 LNASNIQVG
+217 LNASNIQATTTPENK
-226 TPLEKKETPL
+226 TPLS
-236 NASDQ
+236 ASDQ
-241 LALKTTQTSIN
+241 LALKTTQTPIN
-252 HTLAKNDSKNT
+252 HTLAKNDTKNT

-276 ESHNKERT
+276 ELHNKERT
-284 TPPSNEKK
+284 TPPNNEKK
-292 TPPLREALQMNA
+292 TPPLREALPMNA

-320 TKTQTTAAT
+320 TKAQTTAPSIV

-350 PPNDNAPTPLEKEE
+350 PPPNDNAPTPLEKEE
-364 KAKEVSENKEKTK
+364 TTKEASDNKEKTK
-377 ESNNSAQSAQ
+377 ETSNSAQSVQ
-387 NAQASDKTS
+387 NAQSSDKTS
-396 ENKSAAPKETIKH
+396 ENKSVTPKETIKH

-440 EVTIQKVGKNLK
+440 EVVIQKVGKNLK

-490 DSSKEQPKEP
+490 DSSKEHPKEQ
-500 LREPFKEQESTPL
+500 LREPFKEQESSPL

>member
-1 MPSFVNPIHT
+1 MPSPVNPIHT
-11 NANALNSGTKN
+11 NANALNSGAKN
-22 EVKDTKNA
+22 EDTKNA

-37 FNKILNQKISKDK
+37 FSKILNQKISKDK
-50 TAPKENPNA
+50 TAPKESLNPNA

-70 AKELEKTPTPHHQ
+70 AKALEKTLPHQ
-83 HAQNLAK
+83 HAQNPAK
-90 DQQAPTLKDLLNH
+90 DQQAPTLKDWLNRP
-103 KKTTASHEAQHETH
+103 KTHPTAPHETQHETH
-117 EPTLKDLLNHKKTT
+117 E
-131 ASHEAQHETHEMHE
+131 HE

-151 NETLNKNEKKPNGV
+151 NETLNKNEKKPNEV
-165 ASNAH
+165 TSNAH
-170 QANLTN
+170 QTNLLS
-176 KNPLTPTNHANNA
+176 KNPITPNHANNA
-189 IKNPTAPTHNAKEP
+189 IKTPTTPTHNAKEP
-203 KTLKDIHALSQKHD
+203 KTLKDIQTLSQKHD
-217 LNASNIQVG
+217 LNASNIQAAT
-226 TPLEKKETPL
+226 TPENKTPL

-241 LALKTTQTSIN
+241 LALKTTQTPTN
-252 HTLAKNDSKNT
+252 HTLAKNDVKNT

-276 ESHNKERT
+276 DPQNKEHT
-284 TPPSNEKK
+284 IPQNNEKK
-292 TPPLREALQMNA
+292 TPPLKEALQMNA

-310 LSKKKPEKTP
+310 LSKKKSE
-320 TKTQTTAAT
+320 KTQTKAQTTAQAAT

-350 PPNDNAPTPLEKEE
+350 PPPSDNIPTPLEKEE
-364 KAKEVSENKEKTK
+364 TTQEISDNKEKTK
-377 ESNNSAQSAQ
+377 ETSNSAQSAQ
-387 NAQASDKTS
+387 NAQASDKTN
-396 ENKSAAPKETIKH
+396 ENKSIAPKETIRH

-433 PKELGKV
+433 PRELGKV
-440 EVTIQKVGKNLK
+440 EVIIQKVGKNLK

-490 DSSKEQPKEP
+490 DSSKEQPKEQ
-500 LREPFKEQESTPL
+500 LRELFKEQESSPL

-526 NENKETSMQITL
+526 HENQETSMQITL

>member
-1 MPSFVNPIHT
+1 MPSPINPIHT
-11 NANALNSGTKN
+11 NASANANALNSGAKN
-22 EVKDTKNA
+22 EDTKNA

-37 FNKILNQKISKDK
+37 FSKILNQKISKDK

-59 LKATPKDAKED
+59 LKATPKNSKEGAKED
-70 AKELEKTPTPHHQ
+70 AKELEKTSTLPHQ

-103 KKTTASHEAQHETH
+103 KKTTASHEAQHEI
-117 EPTLKDLLNHKKTT
+117 HKN
-131 ASHEAQHETHEMHE
+131 HE

-165 ASNAH
+165 ISNAH
-170 QANLTN
+170 QTSLTN

-189 IKNPTAPTHNAKEP
+189 IKNPAAPTHNAKEP
-203 KTLKDIHALSQKHD
+203 KTLKDIQTLSQKHD
-217 LNASNIQVG
+217 LNASNIQATTTPENK
-226 TPLEKKETPL
+226 TPLS
-236 NASDQ
+236 ASDQ

-252 HTLAKNDSKNT
+252 HTLAKNDAKNT

-276 ESHNKERT
+276 ESQNKERAT
-284 TPPSNEKK
+284 LPHNEKK
-292 TPPLREALQMNA
+292 TPPLREALPMNA

-320 TKTQTTAAT
+320 TKTQTTAQAAT

-377 ESNNSAQSAQ
+377 ESTNSAQSAQ

-396 ENKSAAPKETIKH
+396 ENKSTAPKETIKH

-452 VSVISHNNSLQTFL
+452 VSVVSHNNSLQTFL

-490 DSSKEQPKEP
+490 DSSKEQPKEQ

>member
-1 MPSFVNPIHT
+1 MPSPINPIHT
-11 NANALNSGTKN
+11 NANANASTLINSGAKN
-22 EVKDTKNA
+22 GVKDTKNA

-37 FNKILNQKISKDK
+37 FSKILNQKISKDK

-59 LKATPKDAKED
+59 LKATPKDAKEN

-103 KKTTASHEAQHETH
+103 KKTTASHEAQHEI
-117 EPTLKDLLNHKKTT
+117 HKN
-131 ASHEAQHETHEMHE
+131 HE

-151 NETLNKNEKKPNGV
+151 NETLNKNEKKPNEV

-189 IKNPTAPTHNAKEP
+189 KEP
-203 KTLKDIHALSQKHD
+203 KTLKDIQTLSQKHD

-226 TPLEKKETPL
+226 APLEKKETPL

-241 LALKTTQTSIN
+241 LALKTTQTPIN
-252 HTLAKNDSKNT
+252 HTLAKNDAKNT

-320 TKTQTTAAT
+320 TKTQTTAQAVT

-364 KAKEVSENKEKTK
+364 KAKEVSDNKEKTK
-377 ESNNSAQSAQ
+377 ESTNSTQSAQ

-396 ENKSAAPKETIKH
+396 ENKSATPKETIKH

-490 DSSKEQPKEP
+490 DSSKEQPKEQ
-500 LREPFKEQESTPL
+500 LREPFKEQELTPL

-526 NENKETSMQITL
+526 NESKETSMQITL

>member
-1 MPSFVNPIHT
+1 MPSPVNPLHT
-11 NANALNSGTKN
+11 NANALNGGAKN
-22 EVKDTKNA
+22 EVKDAKNA

-37 FNKILNQKISKDK
+37 FSKILNQKISKDK
-50 TAPKENPNA
+50 TAPKENPSA
-59 LKATPKDAKED
+59 LKATPKDAK
-70 AKELEKTPTPHHQ
+70 ALEKTPILPHQ

-90 DQQAPTLKDLLNH
+90 NQQAPTLKDWLNH
-103 KKTTASHEAQHETH
+103 PKTHPTAPHEAQHETH
-117 EPTLKDLLNHKKTT
+117 EAN
-131 ASHEAQHETHEMHE
+131 E

-151 NETLNKNEKKPNGV
+151 NETLSKNEKKPNEV
-165 ASNAH
+165 TSNAH
-170 QANLTN
+170 QTNLPN
-176 KNPLTPTNHANNA
+176 KNPITPNHANNA
-189 IKNPTAPTHNAKEP
+189 TKTPTTPTHNAKDP
-203 KTLKDIHALSQKHD
+203 KTLKDIQTLSQKHD
-217 LNASNIQVG
+217 LNASNIQAAT
-226 TPLEKKETPL
+226 TPENKNLL
-236 NASDQ
+236 SASDH
-241 LALKTTQTSIN
+241 LALKTTQTPIN
-252 HTLAKNDSKNT
+252 NTLAKNDAKNT

-276 ESHNKERT
+276 EPQNKEHA
-284 TPPSNEKK
+284 TPQNNEKK
-292 TPPLREALQMNA
+292 TPPLKEALQMNA

-320 TKTQTTAAT
+320 TKTQTTALSTT

-350 PPNDNAPTPLEKEE
+350 PPNDNIPTPLEKEE
-364 KAKEVSENKEKTK
+364 KTKEISDSKEKAKET
-377 ESNNSAQSAQ
+377 NSSVQNAQ
-387 NAQASDKTS
+387 NTQASDKTS
-396 ENKSAAPKETIKH
+396 DNKSTAPKETIKH

-424 MSRISMDLF
+424 MSKISMDLF

-490 DSSKEQPKEP
+490 DSSKEQQAPKDQP
-500 LREPFKEQESTPL
+500 KEPFKEQELTPL
-513 KENALKSYQENTD
+513 KESVLKSYQENTD
-526 NENKETSMQITL
+526 HENQETSMQITL

>member
-1 MPSFVNPIHT
+1 MPSPVNPIHT
-11 NANALNSGTKN
+11 NASTLNSGAKN

-37 FNKILNQKISKDK
+37 FSKILNQKISKDK
-50 TAPKENPNA
+50 TTPKESPNPNA

-70 AKELEKTPTPHHQ
+70 AKTLKTPTLPHQ

-90 DQQAPTLKDLLNH
+90 DQQAPTLKDWLNH
-103 KKTTASHEAQHETH
+103 KKTTASHETQHETH
-117 EPTLKDLLNHKKTT
+117 EAN
-131 ASHEAQHETHEMHE
+131 E

-165 ASNAH
+165 TSNAH
-170 QANLTN
+170 QTNLTN
-176 KNPLTPTNHANNA
+176 KNPITPTNRANNA
-189 IKNPTAPTHNAKEP
+189 IKNPTAPTDTKKEP
-203 KTLKDIHALSQKHD
+203 KTLKDIQTLSQKHD
-217 LNASNIQVG
+217 LNASNIQA
-226 TPLEKKETPL
+226 TAPLEKKETPL

-241 LALKTTQTSIN
+241 LALKTTQTPTN
-252 HTLAKNDSKNT
+252 HTLAKNDAKNT

-276 ESHNKERT
+276 EPPNKEHA
-284 TPPSNEKK
+284 TPPNNEKK
-292 TPPLREALQMNA
+292 TPPLKEALQMNA

-310 LSKKKPEKTP
+310 LSKKKSEKAQ
-320 TKTQTTAAT
+320 TKAQTTAPSAT

-350 PPNDNAPTPLEKEE
+350 PPPNDNIPTPLEKEE
-364 KAKEVSENKEKTK
+364 KTQEASDNKEKTK
-377 ESNNSAQSAQ
+377 ETSNSAQSAQ

-396 ENKSAAPKETIKH
+396 ENKSVTPKETIKH

-440 EVTIQKVGKNLK
+440 EVVIQKVGKNLK

-490 DSSKEQPKEP
+490 DSSKEQQAPKEQ
-500 LREPFKEQESTPL
+500 LREPFKEQESSPL

-526 NENKETSMQITL
+526 HENQETSMQITL

>member
-11 NANALNSGTKN
+11 NANASALNSGAKN
-22 EVKDTKNA
+22 GVKDTRNA

-37 FNKILNQKISKDK
+37 FSKFLNQKISKDK
-50 TAPKENPNA
+50 TAPKENPSA
-59 LKATPKDAKED
+59 LKATPKDAKEF
-70 AKELEKTPTPHHQ
+70 EKTPTPHHQ

-103 KKTTASHEAQHETH
+103 KKTTASHEAQHEMH
-117 EPTLKDLLNHKKTT
+117 ED
-131 ASHEAQHETHEMHE
+131 HE

-189 IKNPTAPTHNAKEP
+189 IKNPTAPTDTKKEP
-203 KTLKDIHALSQKHD
+203 KTLKDIQTLSQKHD

-236 NASDQ
+236 KASDQ

-252 HTLAKNDSKNT
+252 HTLAKNGAKNT
-263 ANLSSVLQSLEKK
+263 ANLSSVLQSLEKQ
-276 ESHNKERT
+276 EPHNKEHA

-320 TKTQTTAAT
+320 TKTQTTAQAAT

-377 ESNNSAQSAQ
+377 ESTNSTQSVQ
-387 NAQASDKTS
+387 NTQSSDKTS

-490 DSSKEQPKEP
+490 DSSKEQPKEQP
-500 LREPFKEQESTPL
+500 KEQLGEPFKEQESTPL

>member
-1 MPSFVNPIHT
+1 MPSPVNPIHT
-11 NANALNSGTKN
+11 NANALNSGSKN

-37 FNKILNQKISKDK
+37 FSKILNQKISKDK
-50 TAPKENPNA
+50 TTPKENPSA
-59 LKATPKDAKED
+59 LKDAPKDAK
-70 AKELEKTPTPHHQ
+70 ALEKTPTLPHQ

-90 DQQAPTLKDLLNH
+90 DQQAPTLKDWLNH
-103 KKTTASHEAQHETH
+103 PKTHPTAKHETH
-117 EPTLKDLLNHKKTT
+117 EAN
-131 ASHEAQHETHEMHE
+131 E

-151 NETLNKNEKKPNGV
+151 NETLSKNEKKPNEV

-170 QANLTN
+170 QTNLPN
-176 KNPLTPTNHANNA
+176 KNPITPTNRANNA
-189 IKNPTAPTHNAKEP
+189 IKTPTTPTHNAKDP
-203 KTLKDIHALSQKHD
+203 KTLKDIQTLSQKHD
-217 LNASNIQVG
+217 LNASNIQAAT
-226 TPLEKKETPL
+226 TPENKTPL
-236 NASDQ
+236 NASDH
-241 LALKTTQTSIN
+241 LALKTTQTPTN
-252 HTLAKNDSKNT
+252 HTLAKNDAKNT

-276 ESHNKERT
+276 EAPNKEHA
-284 TPPSNEKK
+284 TPQNSEKK
-292 TPPLREALQMNA
+292 TPPLKEALQMNA

-320 TKTQTTAAT
+320 IHAKTQTTVPSTT
-329 PENAPKIP
+329 PENAPKLA

-350 PPNDNAPTPLEKEE
+350 PPPNDNIPTPLEKEE
-364 KAKEVSENKEKTK
+364 KTQEISGNKEKAK
-377 ESNNSAQSAQ
+377 ETNNGTQSAQ
-387 NAQASDKTS
+387 NTQASDKIS
-396 ENKSAAPKETIKH
+396 DNKSVTPKETIKH

-424 MSRISMDLF
+424 MSKISMDLF

-490 DSSKEQPKEP
+490 DSSKEQPKEQ
-500 LREPFKEQESTPL
+500 LREPFKEQELTPL

-526 NENKETSMQITL
+526 HENQETSMQITL

>member
-1 MPSFVNPIHT
+1 MPSPINPIHT
-11 NANALNSGTKN
+11 NTSANANALNSGAKN
-22 EVKDTKNA
+22 EDTKNA

-37 FNKILNQKISKDK
+37 FSKILNQKISKDK
-50 TAPKENPNA
+50 TASKEDPNA
-59 LKATPKDAKED
+59 SKVTPKDAKT
-70 AKELEKTPTPHHQ
+70 LKTPTPHPQ
-83 HAQNLAK
+83 HAQNPAK

-103 KKTTASHEAQHETH
+103 KKTTASHEAQHEI
-117 EPTLKDLLNHKKTT
+117 
-131 ASHEAQHETHEMHE
+131 HE

-165 ASNAH
+165 TSNAH
-170 QANLTN
+170 QENSTH
-176 KNPLTPTNHANNA
+176 KNPLTPTNHANHAN
-189 IKNPTAPTHNAKEP
+189 KNPTAPTHNAKEP

-217 LNASNIQVG
+217 LNASNIQAT

-241 LALKTTQTSIN
+241 LALKTTQTPIN
-252 HTLAKNDSKNT
+252 HTLAKNDAKNT

-276 ESHNKERT
+276 DPHNKEHA
-284 TPPSNEKK
+284 TPPNNEKK
-292 TPPLREALQMNA
+292 TPPLKEALPMNA

-320 TKTQTTAAT
+320 TKAQTTAQAV
-329 PENAPKIP
+329 ENAPKIP
-337 LKTPPLMPLIGAN
+337 LKTLPLMPLIGAN
-350 PPNDNAPTPLEKEE
+350 PPPNDNPPTLLEKEE
-364 KAKEVSENKEKTK
+364 TTKEASDNKEKTK
-377 ESNNSAQSAQ
+377 ESSNSAQSVQ

-396 ENKSAAPKETIKH
+396 ENKSTTPKETIKH

-500 LREPFKEQESTPL
+500 FKEPFKEQELTPL

-526 NENKETSMQITL
+526 NESKETSMQITL

>member
-1 MPSFVNPIHT
+1 MPSPINPIHT
-11 NANALNSGTKN
+11 NANALNSGAKN
-22 EVKDTKNA
+22 EDTKNA

-37 FNKILNQKISKDK
+37 FSKILNQKISKDK
-50 TAPKENPNA
+50 TAPKESPNA
-59 LKATPKDAKED
+59 LKATPKDAKKD
-70 AKELEKTPTPHHQ
+70 AKALEKTPTPHHQ
-83 HAQNLAK
+83 HAQNPAK
-90 DQQAPTLKDLLNH
+90 DQQAPTLKDWLNH

-117 EPTLKDLLNHKKTT
+117 EI
-131 ASHEAQHETHEMHE
+131 HE

-165 ASNAH
+165 TSNAH
-170 QANLTN
+170 QENSIH

-203 KTLKDIHALSQKHD
+203 KTLKDIQTLSQKHD
-217 LNASNIQVG
+217 LNASNIQAT

-241 LALKTTQTSIN
+241 LALKTTQTPIN

-276 ESHNKERT
+276 ESHNKERA

-292 TPPLREALQMNA
+292 TPPLKEALPMNA

-320 TKTQTTAAT
+320 TKTQTTAPSIA

-337 LKTPPLMPLIGAN
+337 FKTPPLMPLIGAN
-350 PPNDNAPTPLEKEE
+350 PPNDNAPTLLEKEE
-364 KAKEVSENKEKTK
+364 TTQEISENKEKTK
-377 ESNNSAQSAQ
+377 ETNNSTQNAQ
-387 NAQASDKTS
+387 NTQASDKTS
-396 ENKSAAPKETIKH
+396 ENKSVTPKETIKH

-440 EVTIQKVGKNLK
+440 EVIIQKVGKNLK

-490 DSSKEQPKEP
+490 DSSKEQPKEQ
-500 LREPFKEQESTPL
+500 LRELFKEQESTPL

-526 NENKETSMQITL
+526 HENQETSMQITL

>member
-1 MPSFVNPIHT
+1 MPSPINPIHT
-11 NANALNSGTKN
+11 NANASALNSGAKN
-22 EVKDTKNA
+22 GVKDTKNA

-37 FNKILNQKISKDK
+37 FSKILNQKISKDK
-50 TAPKENPNA
+50 TAPKENPST
-59 LKATPKDAKED
+59 LKASPKDAKED

-83 HAQNLAK
+83 HAQSLAK

-103 KKTTASHEAQHETH
+103 KKTTASHEAQHEI
-117 EPTLKDLLNHKKTT
+117 HKN
-131 ASHEAQHETHEMHE
+131 HETD
-145 TNPKTP
+145 PKTP
-151 NETLNKNEKKPNGV
+151 NEILNKNEKKPNGV
-165 ASNAH
+165 ASGAH
-170 QANLTN
+170 QTSLTN
-176 KNPLTPTNHANNA
+176 KNPLTPTDHANNA
-189 IKNPTAPTHNAKEP
+189 IKNPAAPTDTKKEP
-203 KTLKDIHALSQKHD
+203 KTLKDIQTLSQKHD

-252 HTLAKNDSKNT
+252 HTLAKNDTKNT

-320 TKTQTTAAT
+320 IHAKTQTTAPSTT
-329 PENAPKIP
+329 PKNPPKIP

-350 PPNDNAPTPLEKEE
+350 PTPNDNAPTPLEKEE

-377 ESNNSAQSAQ
+377 ESTNSAQNAQ

-396 ENKSAAPKETIKH
+396 ENKSVTPKETIKH

-490 DSSKEQPKEP
+490 DSSKEQPKEQ

-538 YA
+538 YAWF

>member
-1 MPSFVNPIHT
+1 MPSPVNPIHT
-11 NANALNSGTKN
+11 NANALNSGAKN
-22 EVKDTKNA
+22 EVKDAKNA

-37 FNKILNQKISKDK
+37 FSKILNQKISKDK
-50 TAPKENPNA
+50 TAPKESPNPNA
-59 LKATPKDAKED
+59 LKATPKNSKEGAKEN
-70 AKELEKTPTPHHQ
+70 AKALEKTPTPHHQ
-83 HAQNLAK
+83 HAQNPAK
-90 DQQAPTLKDLLNH
+90 DQQAPTLKDWLNH
-103 KKTTASHEAQHETH
+103 KKTTAPHEAQHETH
-117 EPTLKDLLNHKKTT
+117 EAN
-131 ASHEAQHETHEMHE
+131 E

-151 NETLNKNEKKPNGV
+151 SETLNKNEKKSNGV
-165 ASNAH
+165 ISNAH

-176 KNPLTPTNHANNA
+176 KNPLTPTNHANHA
-189 IKNPTAPTHNAKEP
+189 IKNPTAPTHNTKES
-203 KTLKDIHALSQKHD
+203 KTLKDIQTLSQKHD
-217 LNASNIQVG
+217 LNASNIQA
-226 TPLEKKETPL
+226 TAPLEKKETPL

-241 LALKTTQTSIN
+241 LALKTTQTPIN
-252 HTLAKNDSKNT
+252 NTLAKNDAKNT

-276 ESHNKERT
+276 ESQNKEHA
-284 TPPSNEKK
+284 TPQNNEKK
-292 TPPLREALQMNA
+292 TPPLKEALQMNA

-310 LSKKKPEKTP
+310 LSKKKSEKTQ
-320 TKTQTTAAT
+320 TKTQTTAPSIA

-337 LKTPPLMPLIGAN
+337 LKMPPLMPLIGAN
-350 PPNDNAPTPLEKEE
+350 PPPNDNIPTPLEKEE
-364 KAKEVSENKEKTK
+364 TTKEISDNKEKTK

-396 ENKSAAPKETIKH
+396 ENKSVTPKETIKH

-440 EVTIQKVGKNLK
+440 EVIIQKVGKNLK

-490 DSSKEQPKEP
+490 DSSKEQEKEP
-500 LREPFKEQESTPL
+500 FKELFKEQESSPL

-526 NENKETSMQITL
+526 HENKETSMQITL

>member
-1 MPSFVNPIHT
+1 MPSPVNPIHT
-11 NANALNSGTKN
+11 NANALNSGAKN

-37 FNKILNQKISKDK
+37 FSKILNQKISKDK
-50 TAPKENPNA
+50 TAPKESPNPNA

-70 AKELEKTPTPHHQ
+70 AKVLEKTPTPHHQ
-83 HAQNLAK
+83 HAQNPAK
-90 DQQAPTLKDLLNH
+90 DQQAPTLKDWLNH

-117 EPTLKDLLNHKKTT
+117 EAN
-131 ASHEAQHETHEMHE
+131 E

-165 ASNAH
+165 TSNAH
-170 QANLTN
+170 QTNLPN
-176 KNPLTPTNHANNA
+176 KNPLTPTNHANNT
-189 IKNPTAPTHNAKEP
+189 IKNPTAPTDTKKEP
-203 KTLKDIHALSQKHD
+203 KTLKDIQTLSQKHD
-217 LNASNIQVG
+217 LNASNIQA
-226 TPLEKKETPL
+226 TAPLEKKETPL

-241 LALKTTQTSIN
+241 LALKTTQTPIN
-252 HTLAKNDSKNT
+252 HTLAKNDAKNT

-276 ESHNKERT
+276 EPHNKEHA
-284 TPPSNEKK
+284 TPPNNEKK
-292 TPPLREALQMNA
+292 TPPLKEALQMNA

-310 LSKKKPEKTP
+310 LSKKKSEKTP
-320 TKTQTTAAT
+320 IHAKTQATAPSAML
-329 PENAPKIP
+329 ENAPKIP

-350 PPNDNAPTPLEKEE
+350 PPNDNPPTPLEKEE
-364 KAKEVSENKEKTK
+364 TTKEASDNKEKTK
-377 ESNNSAQSAQ
+377 ETNNSAQSVQ
-387 NAQASDKTS
+387 NTQASDKTS
-396 ENKSAAPKETIKH
+396 ENKSVTPKETIKH

-424 MSRISMDLF
+424 MSKISMDLF

-440 EVTIQKVGKNLK
+440 EVIIQKVGKNLK

-490 DSSKEQPKEP
+490 DSSKEQPKEQ

-526 NENKETSMQITL
+526 HENQETSMQITL